1 MSAFDELVK
10 KVNKYNPQ
18 ADFDL
23 LKKAFDFAS
32 IAHAQHKRL
41 SGDPYIIHPLAVA
54 DILAN
59 LEQDVVTLS
68 AALLHDV
75 IEDAEVT
82 PEALSIEFG
91 DEVTRLVEGVTKLS
105 QFTFVSREVRQA
117 ENFRKMFVAMGQD
130 FRIIVIKLADRLHN
144 MRTIKHISPAKQI
157 ETSIETRDIFAPLAH
172 RIGVWKIK
180 WEMEDLSFDVIEPGK
195 YQEIKNK
202 VATSRQEREEY
213 IAGFIEQVESA
224 LQKVGLKIEINGRP
238 KHFYSIYRKMVD
250 QNLEFD
256 EIYDLTAVR
265 IIVDSVKDCYA
276 VLGIIHS
283 VWKPIPGRFRDYI
296 AMPKSNGY
304 QSLHTTVIGQRG
316 RPVEVQIRTK
326 EMHKTAEYGIAAHWR
341 YKEGATDKGLDQ
353 KMSWFREMLE
363 WQKELKDAQDFMES
377 LKLGLIVDEIF
388 VFTPKGDVFDLPVGA
403 GPIDFA
409 YRVHTEIGHR
419 MVGAKVNGKIVPLDH
434 SLQNG
439 DIIEVLVG
447 KKDDPS
453 RDWMRLCRTAS
464 ARVKIRNWLKKHGE
478 LGNTEG
484 TEGKGTERITEI
496 KKEITVRAV
505 RKKPKAKAAVIV
517 AGLQNVLVRFSK
529 CCSPIPGDEIVGFV
543 TKGKGVSIHRKD
555 CKNAI
560 EHKFVHE
567 KVVKVDW
574 DKAQDVSL
582 PVEIEIEAYDR
593 VGVFK
598 DILGEIAE
606 THTNVASA
614 RVSTKRGS
622 TALLKV
628 RVDVKSVE
636 HLNQVMKAIQKVKDV
651 YSVRR

>member
-1 MSAFDELVK
+1 MNAFDELVLKVK
-10 KVNKYNPQ
+10 KYHPQ

-23 LKKAFDFAS
+23 LQKAFDFAS
-32 IAHAQHKRL
+32 GAHAQHKRL
-41 SGDPYIIHPLAVA
+41 SGDPYIIHPVAVA
-54 DILAN
+54 SILAT

-82 PEALSIEFG
+82 PETLTQNFG
-91 DEVTRLVEGVTKLS
+91 EEITRLVEGVTKLS
-105 QFTFVSREVRQA
+105 QFTFISREVRQA
-117 ENFRKMFVAMGQD
+117 ENFRKMFVAMGKD

-144 MRTIKHISPAKQI
+144 MQTIKYLSPEKQR
-157 ETSIETRDIFAPLAH
+157 ETAIETREIFAPLAH

-180 WEMEDLSFDVIEPGK
+180 WELEDLSFDVIEPDK

-202 VATSRQEREEY
+202 VSTSRREREQY
-213 IAGFIEQVESA
+213 IAGFIDQVAKA
-224 LQKVGLKIEINGRP
+224 LEKVTLKAEINGRP

-276 VLGIIHS
+276 VLGIIHA

-296 AMPKSNGY
+296 AMFKSNGY
-304 QSLHTTVIGQRG
+304 QSLHTTVIGQGG
-316 RPVEVQIRTK
+316 RPVEAQIRTH
-326 EMHKTAEYGIAAHWR
+326 EMHKIAEYGIAAHWR
-341 YKEGATDKGLDQ
+341 YKEGVTDKGLDQ

-377 LKLGLIVDEIF
+377 LKIGLIVDEIF
-388 VFTPKGDVFDLPVGA
+388 VFTPKGDVFDLPVGSC
-403 GPIDFA
+403 PIDFA

-419 MVGAKVNGKIVPLDH
+419 MVGAKVNGKIVPLEH
-434 SLQNG
+434 PLQNG

-453 RDWMRLCRTAS
+453 RDWMRLCKTAS

-484 TEGKGTERITEI
+484 TEGKITERITEI
-496 KKEITVRAV
+496 KKELPVRPV
-505 RKKPKAKAAVIV
+505 RKKSKAKAAVV
-517 AGLQNVLVRFSK
+517 VSGLQNVLARFSK

-543 TKGKGVSIHRKD
+543 TKGKGVSIHRND
-555 CKNAI
+555 CKNAL
-560 EHKFVHE
+560 EHKIAHE
-567 KVVKVDW
+567 KVVKVEW
-574 DKAQDVSL
+574 DKTHESSL

-636 HLNQVMKAIQKVKDV
+636 HLNQVIKAIQKVKDV